1 MLSALFSERYVL
13 STYFANALLTAA
25 RYAALVMVSD
35 GQRETGAEPKGER
48 QSMDVIYDLH
58 SWSKQRREE
67 ALTEAHSGGHW
78 LRRRRGIAGHALGY
92 VTWSPP

>member
-1 MLSALFSERYVL
+1 LFSERYVI
-13 STYFANALLTAA
+13 SAYFANALLTAA

-58 SWSKQRREE
+58 SWSKQRRERCPE
-67 ALTEAHSGGHW
+67 CAVVVIGRE
-78 LRRRRGIAGHALGY
+78 RREIPNDRIR
-92 VTWSPP
+92 